1 MPRSV
6 RAAFCGL
13 ASACCLLCCLSR
25 AAQGQSLNDP
35 FAVSATSAAAAVP
48 EHYFILLFDFP
59 AGGQHQIDEL
69 NTAVDAWIAG
79 KLLPGDGVAV
89 ASYYGC
95 ELQVQQDFTRDRDA
109 LAAAVADAVRG
120 RPHVGRVPED
130 SEVSLLARLPRTD
143 ALARRTAS
151 FYGVLQVLAEAAE
164 GAPGRKNLLVFS
176 KGFGRSHLF
185 EAESGSNPFGSPIQE
200 KYLADRSLYGPTLQ
214 ALREAHVNLY
224 PVDLATDYRE
234 TYPLAGVMCQLAAA
248 TGGRYFYP
256 VTNISGLLDRV
267 TEDEAADL
275 PAERSERIAGTRTA
289 PPLAPVTETHATG
302 RE

>member
-1 MPRSV
+1 MARSV
-6 RAAFCGL
+6 RAAFWVL
-13 ASACCLLCCLSR
+13 ISACCLLSR
-25 AAQGQSLNDP
+25 AAQGQSLNNP
-35 FAVSATSAAAAVP
+35 FAAATVSEP

-69 NTAVDAWIAG
+69 NTAVNTWIAG

-109 LAAAVADAVRG
+109 LAAAIADAVRG
-120 RPHVGRVPED
+120 RSHIGRVPED
-130 SEVSLLARLPRTD
+130 SAVSLLSRLPQGD
-143 ALARRTAS
+143 VLARRTAS

-185 EAESGSNPFGSPIQE
+185 EGESASGPAGSPIQE
-200 KYLADRSLYGPTLQ
+200 KYLADRSLYDPTLQ
-214 ALREAHVNLY
+214 ALREARVNLY

-256 VTNISGLLDRV
+256 VTNVSGLLDRV
-267 TEDEAADL
+267 TEDESADL
-275 PAERSERIAGTRTA
+275 PVDRSERIAGARTA
-289 PPLAPVTETHATG
+289 PVRVESQAAG